1 MKNIVKERERLLQK
15 WLSLSEAVA
24 AIERTMLTAD
34 GPKDLWLACRTAREH
49 AIAAKHIVNSRLAE
63 VQRVPPKAIS
73 DIAKEFSNDT
83 TDDY

>member
-1 MKNIVKERERLLQK
+1 MKISVMDRDLLMQQ
-15 WLSLSEAVA
+15 WLSLSQAVA